1 MFEFEQDIVDT
12 LLNEDEDFK
21 RTHEKYI
28 ELKQQVKDA
37 NQGANVLDELSIE
50 SLKKEKLL
58 LKDRMAVTITEYRQA
73 HA

>member
-21 RTHEKYI
+21 RTHKKYI
-28 ELKQQVKDA
+28 KLKQQVKDA
-37 NQGANVLDELSIE
+37 NYGTNVLDEFSIE

>member
-12 LLNEDEDFK
+12 LLNEDEVFK

-37 NQGANVLDELSIE
+37 NQGTNVLDEFSIE